1 MGTKVLRKFV
11 FRHVLYSHRLLTCG
25 KSNCT
30 KCPHGPY
37 WYAIV
42 AVPYQRPVVR
52 YIGKELSGDVA
63 RFDRGE
69 ING

>member
-1 MGTKVLRKFV
+1 MPKVVEVRIHKGIRYELRD
-11 FRHVLYSHRLLTCG
+11 TWCG

-42 AVPYQRPVVR
+42 QIQGAKTITR
-52 YIGKELSGDVA
+52 YVGKTLRVSE
-63 RFDRGE
+63 
-69 ING
+69 